1 MRLVKGLVLSGS
13 KGLKLVSNLATLQ
26 LVSRI
31 LKLPK
36 LAILKNW
43 PLPGAVQV
51 GQCSEERVDT
61 PQCQPE

>member
-1 MRLVKGLVLSGS
+1 MKVSFKLSNSAACLKDS
-13 KGLKLVSNLATLQ
+13 KTS
-26 LVSRI
+26 
-31 LKLPK
+31 K